1 MLGSFR
7 NPSQSAKKVSNSSYL
22 FYFLFFLVWFP
33 RKEEKD
39 RIFIFHLSRPTA
51 ALGSLEW
58 SFMVYQR
65 TIEICKDL
73 EIEAFDVIFNKPN
86 ISYLNLLKWVHQEP
100 PFGCQ
105 EMGGT

>member
-1 MLGSFR
+1 MNIYIYIL
-7 NPSQSAKKVSNSSYL
+7 
-22 FYFLFFLVWFP
+22 YF
-33 RKEEKD
+33 
-39 RIFIFHLSRPTA
+39 IFIFHLSRPTA